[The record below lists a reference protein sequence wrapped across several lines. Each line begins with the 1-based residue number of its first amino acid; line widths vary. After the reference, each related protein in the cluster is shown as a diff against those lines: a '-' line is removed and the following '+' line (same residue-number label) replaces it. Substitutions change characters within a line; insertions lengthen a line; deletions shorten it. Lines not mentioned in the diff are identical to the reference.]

1 MEELIFLAALIAS
14 LCICG
19 VVCIIIDH
27 EEEKRND
34 KYIKRR

>member
-19 VVCIIIDH
+19 VVCIIIDS